1 MALRLGLDP
10 PDCTVERFPDGELR
24 PRVGSMRGDDVYL
37 IQSTGPP
44 VGENLVELLL
54 LLDACR
60 RSGAERITAVV
71 PYFGYARQDRR
82 SRSGEAVGARA
93 VADLVTAA
101 GAQHLLVIDPHTP
114 ALEAMFAIPVEMVT
128 AVPVLTE
135 AVSTQLS
142 PDAVVV
148 APDLGA
154 VKLAESVTKRL
165 SRAMAT
171 VRKARFSGSSVRAV
185 ELVGDVADRPVLIVD
200 DMISTGATIEAAM
213 GILLDRGAVPDLTV
227 AAVHGPLVP
236 RATERL
242 RALPLRRIFVT
253 DSTGPSAH
261 PQPLVDVCPIDAL
274 LADAVRRLHHG
285 HRLDDLLLQ
294 V

>member
-1 MALRLGLDP
+1 
-10 PDCTVERFPDGELR
+10 T
-24 PRVGSMRGDDVYL
+24 
-37 IQSTGPP
+37 
-44 VGENLVELLL
+44 
-54 LLDACR
+54 
-60 RSGAERITAVV
+60 
-71 PYFGYARQDRR
+71 
-82 SRSGEAVGARA
+82 
-93 VADLVTAA
+93 
-101 GAQHLLVIDPHTP
+101 
-114 ALEAMFAIPVEMVT
+114 
-128 AVPVLTE
+128 VPVLTE

-154 VKLAESVTKRL
+154 VKLAENVAKRL

-253 DSTGPSAH
+253 DSTGPPAH
-261 PQPLVDVCPIDAL
+261 PLVDVCPIDAL

-285 HRLDDLLLQ
+285 RQLDDLLLQ